1 MGTKI
6 KLTEDQLDRMMKR
19 LVSERSPV
27 MTDTEYANYNAK
39 YANTPTASWERKP
52 SGTMPMQIKMSG
64 TESFDTGKSDV
75 IKDSNA
81 VKKAVADLQKISQSG
96 GGKVKVNGLASRTNW
111 GSFDKSSEQAY
122 NKNLELAKTRRD
134 NMIKYLKSLNLKGI
148 TITPGKYEVSDSDR
162 KENQNIT
169 LDISGTQM
177 MTVDPKGD
185 IGDNTRTVAPLYPKN
200 PVKGTDI
207 IPTPTPGTTMKRV
220 CVKIP
225 ANLVEKYRLKVREF
239 RKENGLGDIPF
250 GIYDVK

>member
-1 MGTKI
+1 MKNNI
-6 KLTEDQLDRMMKR
+6 ILTEKQLDRVMKH

-39 YANTPTASWERKP
+39 YANTPTASWERKS

-75 IKDSNA
+75 KKDSNA

-96 GGKVKVNGLASRTNW
+96 GGKVTVNGLASRTNW

-134 NMIKYLKSLNLKGI
+134 NMVKYLKSLNLKGV
-148 TITPGKYEVSDSDR
+148 TIGAGKYGVSDSDR

-169 LDISGTQM
+169 LDISGSQM
-177 MTVDPKGD
+177 VNVDPKGD

-200 PVKGTDI
+200 PPKGTDV

-225 ANLVEKYRLKVREF
+225 ANLVDKYKVKIREF

-250 GIYDVK
+250 GVYDVK